1 MLEQTGSMSTETR
14 EVAYEV
20 SSAGDVA
27 IWFSDALK
35 GWAGLATA
43 TAAPAWI
50 PVETTCST
58 ARAPAA
64 SSAMLSWTD

>member
-1 MLEQTGSMSTETR
+1 M
-14 EVAYEV
+14 

-27 IWFSDALK
+27 MRLSDALK

-43 TAAPAWI
+43 TAAPAWM

-58 ARAPAA
+58 ASAPAA
-64 SSAMLSWTD
+64 ISAMFSVADGGLSVDCRFG